1 MDSNRQFLEHSH
13 CRGRGLACRLGLHME
28 KAADGGFLP
37 AEPGWLDLPQASA
50 YQATIHT
57 VQLLSGLGGQDLVLL
72 VLKPSRASLTFSL
85 PAFLFQ
91 D

>member
-1 MDSNRQFLEHSH
+1 MHV
-13 CRGRGLACRLGLHME
+13 E
-28 KAADGGFLP
+28 KVADGGFSP
-37 AEPGWLDLPQASA
+37 AEPGLLDLLQAFEPDVGPQASA
-50 YQATIHT
+50 CQATVHT

-85 PAFLFQ
+85 PTFPFQ